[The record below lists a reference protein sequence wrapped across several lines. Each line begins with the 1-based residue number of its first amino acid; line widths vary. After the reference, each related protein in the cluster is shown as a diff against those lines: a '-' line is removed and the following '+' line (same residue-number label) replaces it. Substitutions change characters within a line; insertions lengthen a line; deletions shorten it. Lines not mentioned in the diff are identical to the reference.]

1 MDSASNVTLL
11 KRQVCEDLKLVQ
23 KSCQLNFG
31 STGGKV
37 SNYPHEMETNFV
49 LQSLDGQYTTKM
61 VQAVT
66 LDKVS
71 QKFHR
76 PILDTSKF
84 HINNWTE
91 NYGEPV
97 EVEEVSL
104 LLGQPYQSLL
114 QIGTIQTKL
123 GEPIVIKTH
132 LGSCLSIDMNQIL
145 KPWESS
151 GSGDLRDL
159 SSTPK
164 NRDLVQNLSTLTQ
177 KAQVPGVQDGKLQGP
192 ATSCLADPSNLE
204 ASVDKVFRKRMDLE
218 WVS

>member
-71 QKFHR
+71 QNFHR
-76 PILDTSKF
+76 PTLDTAKF

-91 NYGEPV
+91 NYCEPNKV
-97 EVEEVSL
+97 TEVSL

-114 QIGTIQTKL
+114 QIGL
-123 GEPIVIKTH
+123 V
-132 LGSCLSIDMNQIL
+132 LSCL
-145 KPWESS
+145 E
-151 GSGDLRDL
+151 
-159 SSTPK
+159 
-164 NRDLVQNLSTLTQ
+164 
-177 KAQVPGVQDGKLQGP
+177 QVG
-192 ATSCLADPSNLE
+192 
-204 ASVDKVFRKRMDLE
+204 
-218 WVS
+218 